1 MIPILT
7 WIKIGAGAL
16 IIAGSGWTLY
26 EWHYKPISHMSK
38 KIEERDLTIKSQDQT
53 IKDLGVQITQLIEH
67 NKVTGFEEYFKG
79 LADANT
85 TIDHTDL
92 VF

>member
-26 EWHYKPISHMSK
+26 EWHYKPIKEMAN
-38 KIEERDLTIKSQDQT
+38 KIKDRDLTIRSQDLT
-53 IKDLGVQITQLIEH
+53 IKDLGVQITKLIES

-79 LADANT
+79 LSDANH
-85 TIDHTDL
+85 TIDPDL
-92 VF
+92 IF